1 VIARLEGTLL
11 RDGEHVV
18 VDCGGVGYEVT
29 CSAYTL
35 AALPASGERVMLRV
49 FTQVRETEIAL
60 FGFIDQQER
69 GLFDLLIT
77 VKNVGP
83 STAITILSGS
93 SPRDIASLIARE
105 DVPGLTR
112 IKGIGKKT
120 AELLVVELRDKCE
133 LLLLSW
139 NATADGGVRPV
150 GLPAGAAGAAGVAG
164 AGRPRSGLALR
175 NPLLAE
181 VMTALVTMGW
191 RPAEAEQAVSDLQV
205 GDSASLES
213 LLRQALRNMPR

>member
-1 VIARLEGTLL
+1 
-11 RDGEHVV
+11 
-18 VDCGGVGYEVT
+18 
-29 CSAYTL
+29 AYTL
-35 AALPASGERVMLRV
+35 AALPASGERVVLRV

-69 GLFDLLIT
+69 SLFDLLIT

-83 STAITILSGS
+83 STAIAILSGS

-105 DVPGLTR
+105 DGAGLTR

-133 LLLLSW
+133 VLLLSW
-139 NATADGGVRPV
+139 NAEGGVRAV
-150 GLPAGAAGAAGVAG
+150 TSPAGAV
-164 AGRPRSGLALR
+164 RPRTGPALR
-175 NPLLAE
+175 SPLLAE

-191 RPAEAEQAVSDLQV
+191 RQAE
-205 GDSASLES
+205 
-213 LLRQALRNMPR
+213 

>member
-1 VIARLEGTLL
+1 MISRLEGTLM
-11 RDGEHVV
+11 RDGEHVI

-35 AALPASGERVMLRV
+35 SALPAHGERVVLRV

-69 GLFDLLIT
+69 ALFDLLIT

-83 STAITILSGS
+83 STAITILSNS
-93 SPRDIASLIARE
+93 SPRDIAMLIARQ

-120 AELLVVELRDKCE
+120 AELLVVELHEKCE
-133 LLLLSW
+133 MLVLSW
-139 NATADGGVRPV
+139 NAEGGVRSV
-150 GLPAGAAGAAGVAG
+150 AVPAGAA
-164 AGRPRSGLALR
+164 RPKPGPHFRH
-175 NPLLAE
+175 PLLGE
-181 VMTALVTMGW
+181 VMAALVNLGW
-191 RPAEAEQAVSDLQV
+191 RPAEAEAAISELPIAED
-205 GDSASLES
+205 ATLET
-213 LLRQALRNMPR
+213 LLRQALRAMPR

>member
-1 VIARLEGTLL
+1 MIARLDGTLI
-11 RDGEHVV
+11 RDGEHVI

-35 AALPASGERVMLRV
+35 AGLPASGERVTLRV

-60 FGFIDQQER
+60 FGFLDPQER

-83 STAITILSGS
+83 STAIAILSGS
-93 SPRDIASLIARE
+93 TPRDIATLIARE
-105 DVPGLTR
+105 DVAGLIR

-133 LLLLSW
+133 VLLLSW
-139 NATADGGVRPV
+139 SASDAGIRPV
-150 GLPAGAAGAAGVAG
+150 AVPAGAARTRAG
-164 AGRPRSGLALR
+164 APLR
-175 NPLLAE
+175 NPLLGE

-191 RPAEAEQAVSDLQV
+191 RQAEAEQAVSDLQI

>member
-1 VIARLEGTLL
+1 VIARLAGTLI
-11 RDGEHVV
+11 RDGEHVM

-35 AALPASGERVMLRV
+35 AALPAGGEPVVLRV

-60 FGFIDQQER
+60 FGFLDAQER

-83 STAITILSGS
+83 STAIGILSGAN
-93 SPRDIASLIARE
+93 PRDIATLIARE
-105 DVPGLTR
+105 DVAGLTR

-120 AELLVVELRDKCE
+120 AEMLVVELRDKCE
-133 LLLLSW
+133 VMLLSW
-139 NATADGGVRPV
+139 NAEGGVRPV
-150 GLPAGAAGAAGVAG
+150 AIPAGAPR
-164 AGRPRSGLALR
+164 GRPGPPLRS
-175 NPLLAE
+175 PLLAE
-181 VMTALVTMGW
+181 VMTALITMGW
-191 RPAEAEQAVSDLQV
+191 RPAEAEQAVSDLPI
-205 GDSASLES
+205 DDNASLES

>member
-11 RDGEHVV
+11 RDDEHVV
-18 VDCGGVGYEVT
+18 IDCGGVGYEVT

-35 AALPASGERVMLRV
+35 AALPASGERVVLRV

-60 FGFIDQQER
+60 FGFGDPQER
-69 GLFDLLIT
+69 ALFDLLIT

-83 STAITILSGS
+83 TTAIAILSGS
-93 SPRDIASLIARE
+93 TPRDIASLIARE
-105 DVPGLTR
+105 DVAGLTR

-139 NATADGGVRPV
+139 NAEGGVRPV
-150 GLPAGAAGAAGVAG
+150 GLPAGAAGAARLRTG
-164 AGRPRSGLALR
+164 PALR

-191 RPAEAEQAVSDLQV
+191 RPAEAEQAVSDLEV